1 MCRSTPCQTAQMS
14 ASTAAPCCGPQSMT
28 SGRRAARCAACMARW
43 TCSTCSASSQSQ
55 HPSRCSSSSDTP
67 ATALTAQHFR
77 QHARAYNSSL
87 CMASTGLHT
96 PQHQQPYTMFVQG
109 RVYHS
114 IGPLEERGQD
124 TQVMPQFA
132 QLAQLYI
139 IDPSNP
145 SQQQLEQRLAAL
157 APHATS
163 AGHTHSAAGLPG
175 AAQPVR
181 APVPP
186 GGSDTT

>member
-1 MCRSTPCQTAQMS
+1 LSNVPQHTLPNRTDECQH
-14 ASTAAPCCGPQSMT
+14 CG
-28 SGRRAARCAACMARW
+28 ALLW
-43 TCSTCSASSQSQ
+43 
-55 HPSRCSSSSDTP
+55 PSEYDKRQKSSSLCCMHGKVDLHRIFPEPAPQPLLKFFRDASDS
-67 ATALTAQHFR
+67 TAQHFR